1 MSKPKKFRKS
11 KEENKFDAKSDFKSS
26 FKYYKSR
33 NPPPDLSEVIDVDQE
48 RFSDKFDKIT
58 LDEYDVSQEFDCNK
72 TVEWRIY
79 KFKTVPGILM
89 IKNVFSETHQ
99 IRLADICVKVLIFH
113 RGQEQ
118 EGGLPN

>member
-1 MSKPKKFRKS
+1 MLSPFRKS

-58 LDEYDVSQEFDCNK
+58 LDEYAVSQEFDCNK

-99 IRLADICVKVLIFH
+99 IRLADICVKVLIFV
-113 RGQEQ
+113 
-118 EGGLPN
+118 LIPFWD